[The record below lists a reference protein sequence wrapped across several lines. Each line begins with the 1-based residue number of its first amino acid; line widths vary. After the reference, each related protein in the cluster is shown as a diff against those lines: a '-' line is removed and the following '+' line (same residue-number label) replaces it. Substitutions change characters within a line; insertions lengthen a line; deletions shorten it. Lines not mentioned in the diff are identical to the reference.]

1 MSRAAA
7 LTTLSLRRAATSY
20 RAPLA
25 KASLTSTSTT
35 TTTIPS
41 VSAAAVSRL
50 RTSHHH
56 LFSTSATSYNK
67 MKAVIIKDGK
77 GPADSLYIGEI
88 DTPSP
93 GKNELL
99 VKNKTFGLNRMD
111 ILQREGKYAVPPQ
124 AGPTLGV
131 EFAGTVVQVGE
142 GTSLYKVGDEVFG
155 LVYGG
160 AYAEYVVA
168 HEDMTLPK
176 PKELSWEE
184 AAGVPENWLTAF
196 QALFIEGN
204 LKKGDNVLIHAGASG
219 VGVAAIQLALHV
231 GGANQVFATAGSD
244 EKIKFIKEEVGR
256 GSDKVHATNYKT
268 QDFET
273 EIKKVTDGVDLI
285 VDFVGKDYFTRNL
298 KLLRRDGYLIYLA
311 FLSGPVLDGP
321 TNIGPLLAK
330 RLTVR
335 GSTLRSR
342 DLAYQSNLL
351 HRFKDEA
358 LQKVKDG
365 ELKVFIHEVFP
376 WTEVVKAHKEMEA
389 NKNSGKIVF
398 EIPQ

>member
-1 MSRAAA
+1 
-7 LTTLSLRRAATSY
+7 
-20 RAPLA
+20 
-25 KASLTSTSTT
+25 
-35 TTTIPS
+35 
-41 VSAAAVSRL
+41 
-50 RTSHHH
+50 
-56 LFSTSATSYNK
+56 
-67 MKAVIIKDGK
+67 MKAVIVKDGK
-77 GPADSLYIGEI
+77 GSADNLYIGEI
-88 DTPSP
+88 ETPTP
-93 GKNELL
+93 GKNEIL
-99 VKNKTFGLNRMD
+99 VKVFGLNRMD

-124 AGPTLGV
+124 APPTLGV
-131 EFAGTVVQVGE
+131 EFAGTVAQVGE
-142 GTSLYKVGDEVFG
+142 GVSLYKVGDEVFG

-176 PKELSWEE
+176 PKELSWQE

-311 FLSGPVLDGP
+311 FLSGPVLDAP

-342 DLAYQSNLL
+342 DLEYQSNLL

-365 ELKVFIHEVFP
+365 ELKVYIHEVFP

-389 NKNSGKIVF
+389 NKNSGKVGMGW
-398 EIPQ
+398 ELVY